1 MYRRMIVSG
10 VISLGA
16 LLGPKIASATTYTV
30 NCGANGPAS
39 VLQSQ
44 IDAIGSAP
52 GNTIAVTGTCNGSV
66 TVTRADTLT
75 VSNLSLTGSLDLY
88 SSVMVSIPNLQLTGE
103 LSLFNTRQATLGD
116 AVINGTVTVLHGS
129 LVNFP
134 GLTMSSWS
142 DSSGD
147 HDPNFSCVGESECTV
162 SQVSLSGSGKSV
174 GTIGLLAGSSSR
186 LNVYGGSISG
196 FDIGV
201 QAWNNAIIFM
211 NPTCADFK
219 IGSNLSTGV
228 RTTDGGIVKIEGLS
242 DADAAASG
250 CKGPLH
256 VSIVNNGRFGV
267 LADGGGNAYLYLTNV
282 SGHSIDN
289 IRVQHGS
296 TVRVRSSTIDA
307 ASSGRS
313 ARVASQAHLYFDE
326 QDNGPAASSA
336 LAGPVCVT
344 GTSSVDTDNSA
355 TVITT
360 TTTCP

>member
-1 MYRRMIVSG
+1 
-10 VISLGA
+10 
-16 LLGPKIASATTYTV
+16 
-30 NCGANGPAS
+30 
-39 VLQSQ
+39 
-44 IDAIGSAP
+44 
-52 GNTIAVTGTCNGSV
+52 V

-103 LSLFNTRQATLGD
+103 LTLFNTRQATLSD
-116 AVINGTVTVLHGS
+116 AVINGAVTVIHGS
-129 LVNFP
+129 LANFS

-142 DSSGD
+142 DSSGG

-162 SQVSLSGSGKSV
+162 SQVNLSGTGKSV

-186 LNVYGGSISG
+186 LNVNGGSISG

-211 NPTCADFK
+211 TAFCADLK

-256 VSIVNNGRFGV
+256 VSIENNGRFGV

-282 SGHSIDN
+282 SGHSIDG

-307 ASSGRS
+307 ATSSGRS

-344 GTSSVDTDNSA
+344 GTSSVEADNSS
-355 TVITT
+355 TVITST
-360 TTTCP
+360 TACP